1 MLGLQLRKEFLGPH
15 MPGTAIALRTND
27 NKGAAQKAPDQI
39 LAITYPTADIQTAIH
54 AISEKQSGRPI
65 VLVGDR
71 GRGKSHIMAVMHHAI
86 SAPDIVG
93 GWLKGW
99 SDKLK
104 QTDLKTISISKNFFA
119 ISEPVHNNEYPLLWD
134 LLFDRHPKGEFFRG
148 QFDLMK
154 DHYAPP
160 RSLLEK
166 MFEEKP
172 VCLILDEFQTWYDG
186 LPDKTNKDGLNPKKL
201 AFNFIQN
208 LSELAKDRPEILI
221 FVVSVL
227 NNQNEVFRQLHRQ
240 TPVLID
246 FRGPSAKEDRQKLML
261 HRLFENRENILESE
275 IKDLAGIYA
284 GERFRLL
291 HGDKSQA
298 ENSRIQNEVFEC
310 WPFSPELV
318 ALLEDHILMSQAAQ
332 SARDL
337 IRILAQVFK
346 TRGELSPIITPA
358 DFFVDGEGEAVQSL
372 IDAIAQ
378 QVGQEKLREI
388 AQRNLEA
395 VKATQEHVPNAREL
409 ISAIWMRSMSP
420 GRTQGGTPVSLHLDI
435 TRQIVIGDNTF
446 LAELTALIQN
456 SINIHGDEVPDGPLW
471 FGQHENPRSKV
482 RACAKNENL
491 WYPNAVP
498 TAGLTVYPGKGLE
511 HIRERLNSIL
521 NQEINVPP
529 ARPIVLGANWKTD
542 PWSEVGEDDRPANWK
557 KPVLIVVPDQISAQE
572 PLEQVLGSWLATHVP
587 KKRNT
592 IRFLLL
598 GKNEQGIYSDAELIY
613 MARCSFL
620 CSKKTWGGDP
630 IYLSLH
636 KGFDRPLG
644 QMLKKKF
651 NRFAV
656 LRQWDFQSSENCGF
670 DIEKISEQGGSIL
683 KAVED
688 KILSDLFDQTDFKT
702 FVIKRAEDSDFV
714 GSLMDD
720 LMEPPPPKAGDPIP
734 FLGETLTY
742 ERIIDVAAQGE
753 IVLNV
758 NGNWIGRRPE
768 DATADDAKHYIRN
781 KVFRTGQEMR
791 QVQLGLP
798 GSVGGSAVS
807 APPSK
812 PNPGVTSSPG
822 GDVNYPDSETGQ
834 SGDGIENGGKPDY
847 PGVPDLPGLPNKP
860 LKIIQSKKSD
870 EPATG
875 IHLSGC
881 FEKWGVGSDTSLDHA
896 TIEFKGV
903 TAQQVKQ
910 ILQRIPSTFKASLE
924 VSFQQGDE

>member
-1 MLGLQLRKEFLGPH
+1 MLGLQLRDEFLGPH

-39 LAITYPTADIQTAIH
+39 LAITYPTADIQTAVH
-54 AISEKQSGRPI
+54 AISEKQNGRPI

-99 SDKLK
+99 GDKLK
-104 QTDLKTISISKNFFA
+104 QTDLKTISISKDFFT

-148 QFDLMK
+148 QFVLMK

-166 MFEEKP
+166 MFESQP
-172 VCLILDEFQTWYDG
+172 LCLILDEFQTWYEG
-186 LPDKTNKDGLNPKKL
+186 LPDRTNKDGLNPKKL

-208 LSELAKDRPEILI
+208 LSEIAKDRPEILI
-221 FVVSVL
+221 FVV
-227 NNQNEVFRQLHRQ
+227 
-240 TPVLID
+240 
-246 FRGPSAKEDRQKLML
+246 
-261 HRLFENRENILESE
+261 
-275 IKDLAGIYA
+275 
-284 GERFRLL
+284 
-291 HGDKSQA
+291 QA
-298 ENSRIQNEVFEC
+298 ENSRIQNEVFEY

-337 IRILAQVFK
+337 IRILVQVFK

-420 GRTQGGTPVSLHLDI
+420 GITQGGTPVSLHLDI
-435 TRQIVIGDNTF
+435 TRQIVLGDNTF

-491 WYPNAVP
+491 WYPNAVS

-511 HIRERLNSIL
+511 HIRKRLNSIL
-521 NQEINVPP
+521 NQEINEPP
-529 ARPIVLGANWKTD
+529 ARPIVLGANWKTN

-557 KPVLIVVPDQISAQE
+557 KPVLLVVPDQISAQE

-598 GKNEQGIYSDAELIY
+598 EKSEQGIYSDAQLIY

-620 CSKKTWGGDP
+620 CSKETWGGDP

-636 KGFDRPLG
+636 KGFDRPLPN
-644 QMLKKKF
+644 Q
-651 NRFAV
+651 N
-656 LRQWDFQSSENCGF
+656 
-670 DIEKISEQGGSIL
+670 
-683 KAVED
+683 
-688 KILSDLFDQTDFKT
+688 
-702 FVIKRAEDSDFV
+702 
-714 GSLMDD
+714 
-720 LMEPPPPKAGDPIP
+720 
-734 FLGETLTY
+734 
-742 ERIIDVAAQGE
+742 
-753 IVLNV
+753 
-758 NGNWIGRRPE
+758 PE
-768 DATADDAKHYIRN
+768 YR
-781 KVFRTGQEMR
+781 
-791 QVQLGLP
+791 LP
-798 GSVGGSAVS
+798 LVVM
-807 APPSK
+807 
-812 PNPGVTSSPG
+812 
-822 GDVNYPDSETGQ
+822 
-834 SGDGIENGGKPDY
+834 
-847 PGVPDLPGLPNKP
+847 
-860 LKIIQSKKSD
+860 
-870 EPATG
+870 
-875 IHLSGC
+875 
-881 FEKWGVGSDTSLDHA
+881 
-896 TIEFKGV
+896 
-903 TAQQVKQ
+903 
-910 ILQRIPSTFKASLE
+910 
-924 VSFQQGDE
+924 